1 MVNIWLFFIVG
12 NLVKHAK
19 KEMKKELK
27 QKLWLIVAKHVV
39 SEEGNIENAMEFLKN
54 NKAGNAMQIIT
65 IEDILPFFNDFV
77 TIDNFKEAICDSL
90 QEYSEN
96 IRKLK
101 KEMKQASD
109 SAKVIRD
116 EIVAAKTEHHY
127 VKSTDRCDL
136 SSELL
141 MTKPFY
147 IFSCGH
153 KYIADYLADAVEN
166 YLEPKKKTEL
176 HEIRSR
182 IQMLESERNIKI
194 VQNKLDQAYSELEEI
209 IASDCLFCG
218 DLMVKNVDT
227 LFIASEEFDRRRDDW
242 L

>member
-1 MVNIWLFFIVG
+1 MEIKLILNVG
-12 NLVKHAK
+12 KLANR
-19 KEMKKELK
+19 KETEKETETEKELR
-27 QKLWLIVAKHVV
+27 QKLWLMVAKHVV
-39 SEEGNIENAMEFLKN
+39 SEKGNIENAMQFLKDN
-54 NKAGNAMQIIT
+54 DADIT

-90 QEYSEN
+90 QDYSEN

-153 KYIADYLADAVEN
+153 KFIADYLADAVEN
-166 YLEPKKKTEL
+166 YLEPQDKTKL
-176 HEIRSR
+176 HEIRAR
-182 IQMLESERNIKI
+182 VKMLESEQNTKS
-194 VQNKLDQAYSELEEI
+194 VQNKLDQAYSELEEMI
-209 IASDCLFCG
+209 SSDCLFCG

-227 LFIASEEFDRRRDDW
+227 LFIAKEEFNIRREEW

>member
-1 MVNIWLFFIVG
+1 MLYEG
-12 NLVKHAK
+12 NLAK
-19 KEMKKELK
+19 NANKEIKKELK
-27 QKLWLIVAKHVV
+27 QKMWLIVAKHVV
-39 SEEGNIENAMEFLKN
+39 SEEGNIENAMLFLKKN
-54 NKAGNAMQIIT
+54 NAIIT

-90 QEYSEN
+90 RDYSEN
-96 IRKLK
+96 ITKLK

-153 KYIADYLADAVEN
+153 KFIAEYLADAVAN
-166 YLEPKKKTEL
+166 YLEEEDRTKLNK
-176 HEIRSR
+176 IRDR
-182 IQMLESERNIKI
+182 IQELERDNKSN
-194 VQNKLDQAYSELEEI
+194 QGKLDQAYSELEEI
-209 IASDCLFCG
+209 IASECLFCG
-218 DLMVKNVDT
+218 DLMVKNIDT
-227 LFIASEEFDRRRDDW
+227 LFIASEDFNSSRDEW

>member
-1 MVNIWLFFIVG
+1 MLNEG
-12 NLVKHAK
+12 NLAK
-19 KEMKKELK
+19 NANKEIKKELK
-27 QKLWLIVAKHVV
+27 QKMWLVVAKHVV
-39 SEEGNIENAMEFLKN
+39 SEEGNIENAMLFLKKN
-54 NKAGNAMQIIT
+54 NAIIT

-90 QEYSEN
+90 RDYSDN
-96 IRKLK
+96 ITKLK

-153 KYIADYLADAVEN
+153 KFIAEYLAAAVEN
-166 YLEPKKKTEL
+166 YLEAEDRTKLNK
-176 HEIRSR
+176 IRGR
-182 IQMLESERNIKI
+182 IQELESERNIKDN
-194 VQNKLDQAYSELEEI
+194 QSKLDQAYSELEEI
-209 IASDCLFCG
+209 IASECLFCG
-218 DLMVKNVDT
+218 DLMVKNIDT
-227 LFIASEEFDRRRDDW
+227 LFIPSEDFDSSRGEW

>member
-1 MVNIWLFFIVG
+1 MWL
-12 NLVKHAK
+12 
-19 KEMKKELK
+19 M
-27 QKLWLIVAKHVV
+27 VAKHVV
-39 SEEGNIENAMEFLKN
+39 SEKGNIENAMQFLKDN
-54 NKAGNAMQIIT
+54 DADAVIT

-90 QEYSEN
+90 QEYSEK
-96 IRKLK
+96 IRMLK

-116 EIVAAKTEHHY
+116 EIVAAKTEHYY

-153 KYIADYLADAVEN
+153 KFIADYLADAVEN
-166 YLEPKKKTEL
+166 YLEPQDKTKL
-176 HEIRSR
+176 REIRAR
-182 IQMLESERNIKI
+182 VKMLESEKNSKS
-194 VQNKLDQAYSELEEI
+194 VHNKLDQAYSELEEMI
-209 IASDCLFCG
+209 SSDCLFCG

-227 LFIASEEFDRRRDDW
+227 LFITKEEFDIRREEW